1 MGDKSSSECS
11 LPYDVTAVVLS
22 GGSSNNFISLTQ
34 SLPKILLKVGS
45 NTLLY
50 HTVRNLIINQFKEI
64 IILTSENISSL
75 VDENLRVS
83 LNFLRDEFGSEKLP
97 KVSVMGVPTSDDSS
111 FGSTDSLNY
120 ISEHIK
126 NDFVV
131 LPCDLFGNFDFKSFL
146 LDHLKSPRLCTVALL
161 DINSL
166 GSAKAKKEVCL
177 GGNDFEDWSFKYRVV
192 TALDKSTC
200 SLLSIAPHLS
210 VESGESFQLFR
221 YHLVNHANSLIT
233 FDLVDIH
240 VYSFSINIF
249 KVLRCD
255 FLLNSS
261 IRRYTIY
268 TIVQHTVEYLKND
281 NFESL
286 QHELENCSDK
296 SWKLSDV
303 VFDEFLE
310 RTRTFYFIASGE
322 SFNCSRVN
330 SIDSLYSAN
339 IKCSLTSKEK
349 IAKKTPKIKNVLLG
363 NSSEVSESA
372 EIKNSVIGELN

>member
-1 MGDKSSSECS
+1 M
-11 LPYDVTAVVLS
+11 
-22 GGSSNNFISLTQ
+22 
-34 SLPKILLKVGS
+34 
-45 NTLLY
+45 
-50 HTVRNLIINQFKEI
+50 
-64 IILTSENISSL
+64 
-75 VDENLRVS
+75 DENLRVS

-261 IRRYTIY
+261 IRVCLLTYFVFSWTLFPTLLNFNKLQFLEVYHIY
-268 TIVQHTVEYLKND
+268 
-281 NFESL
+281 
-286 QHELENCSDK
+286 NCSTH
-296 SWKLSDV
+296 
-303 VFDEFLE
+303 
-310 RTRTFYFIASGE
+310 R
-322 SFNCSRVN
+322 RV
-330 SIDSLYSAN
+330 
-339 IKCSLTSKEK
+339 SKK
-349 IAKKTPKIKNVLLG
+349 
-363 NSSEVSESA
+363 
-372 EIKNSVIGELN
+372 